1 MQPRR
6 ADATGMSLRGQI
18 RLALCVL
25 LLAFGG
31 CLMPAQ
37 GTPVFVDHRA
47 GSFWSG
53 KGMLLD
59 TKDENTRCMVAV
71 RDRALIVH
79 QRWVECRWVHERTSP

>member
-1 MQPRR
+1 
-6 ADATGMSLRGQI
+6 MSLRGQV

-37 GTPVFVDHRA
+37 GTPVFVDQRA
-47 GSFWSG
+47 GTFWSG
-53 KGMLLD
+53 KGMLLEVNPE
-59 TKDENTRCMVAV
+59 KTRCMVAV

-79 QRWVECRWVHERTSP
+79 ERWVECRWVHERHSR